1 MRLTPLRIILLIAF
15 VDLAGFGLII
25 PLQAVYAKRLGA
37 SGLTFGLLVATYAL
51 MQMIFNPVL
60 GRWSDRIGRRKVL
73 LLCMTGSAA
82 GHVLLGIAD
91 LAQSLPLLF
100 VARTIDGITG
110 ANVATAQAYIA
121 DVTSGEDRAKG
132 MGLFGAAF
140 GLGFIVGPSLG
151 SLLVVIGTGV
161 SGETAG
167 TSYPAF
173 GAALVSL
180 IAALLVATKLPEPE
194 RKRENEGLKKYLWD
208 AKSFAAV
215 LARPR
220 VRELMIFAF
229 VTVLAFVLLE
239 VTFVYLLEDSFGL
252 GAAGTGLM
260 FAYIGALTVIVQGGL
275 VGKASKRFGEPR
287 VVSVAP
293 FVTAV
298 GFVALGSIP
307 ATTGTVL
314 PWLVLFL
321 GCLPVT
327 LGHGMTG
334 PNVSALFSR
343 HACADTQGEVLGSGQ
358 AAMSLAR
365 TLAPPLG
372 GFLYDVR
379 PGLPYFAGALLL
391 ALAATFALTTRRE
404 QEIALSQAHVTA
416 S

>member
-37 SGLTFGLLVATYAL
+37 SGLTFGLLVGTYAL

-73 LLCMTGSAA
+73 LLCMSGSVAS
-82 GHVLLGIAD
+82 HILLGIAD
-91 LAQSLPLLF
+91 LAHSLPLLF
-100 VARTIDGITG
+100 AARTIDGITG

-121 DVTSGEDRAKG
+121 DVTSGADRAKG

-140 GLGFIVGPSLG
+140 GLGFVVGPSLG
-151 SLLVVIGTGV
+151 ALLVVIGTGI
-161 SGETAG
+161 SGEVAG
-167 TSYPAF
+167 TAYPAF
-173 GAALVSL
+173 GAAVVAL
-180 IAALLVATKLPEPE
+180 IAATLVATKLPEPD
-194 RKRENEGLKKYLWD
+194 RKRKNEGLRKYLWD
-208 AKSFAAV
+208 PRSFAAV

-220 VRELMIFAF
+220 IRELMIFAF

-239 VTFVYLLEDSFGL
+239 VTFVYLLKDSFGL

-260 FAYIGALTVIVQGGL
+260 FAYIGVLTVIVQGGL
-275 VGKASKRFGEPR
+275 VGKAAKKFGEPR
-287 VVSVAP
+287 IVSVAP
-293 FVTAV
+293 FITAI
-298 GFVALGSIP
+298 GFLALGSIP
-307 ATTGTVL
+307 AASGTLL
-314 PWLVLFL
+314 PWLILFL

-327 LGHGMTG
+327 LGHGLTG

-343 HACADTQGEVLGSGQ
+343 HACADTQGQVLGSGQ

-372 GFLYDVR
+372 GLLYDVR
-379 PGLPYFAGALLL
+379 PGLPYFTGALFF

-404 QEIALSQAHVTA
+404 QELALARA
-416 S
+416 EPAA